1 VSSAARLPARLA
13 NAAAVQPC
21 RIPELTLQSPASSCP
36 SLPSG
41 FGRQRANRALQLYYG
56 QLFLNQIWT
65 PIRFGFGQLGLAFI
79 DLTALTTTLGFWLYE
94 TKDVSEKAFW
104 LNVPYFLWSTYAT
117 YLSGAAWWLNGG
129 ETFVKTSI
137 QKIVGGAKDKG
148 KDL

>member
-1 VSSAARLPARLA
+1 MNL
-13 NAAAVQPC
+13 
-21 RIPELTLQSPASSCP
+21 ASSLPP
-36 SLPSG
+36 SSNPPPG

-129 ETFVKTSI
+129 ERFVKTSI
-137 QKIVGGAKDKG
+137 KKVIGGAKDKG